1 MTGMRAASGHIML
14 LRDTAKGLLQA
25 DQDIVD
31 LLQALQPTSVTAEG
45 GLYAAAVQVEAGQP
59 LQVRLR

>member
-1 MTGMRAASGHIML
+1 MAGLCVASGHTML
-14 LRDTAKGLLQA
+14 LPDTTNGLLQA

-59 LQVRLR
+59 LQVRPG

>member
-1 MTGMRAASGHIML
+1 ML
-14 LRDTAKGLLQA
+14 LPDTAAELLQA

-45 GLYAAAVQVEAGQP
+45 GLYAAAVQVEGGQP
-59 LQVRLR
+59 LQVRLG